1 MFMHQGELVL
11 RIREAFDGMPA
22 QLSSAARYVLD
33 HARPVILERI
43 GVAILRVIGQDQGAA
58 WLMVTT
64 VETDADDVY
73 VVRGGRYLNDAE
85 GLAVALA
92 LGIDPDTNPS

>member
-1 MFMHQGELVL
+1 MT
-11 RIREAFDGMPA
+11 RYTFDNESYDA
-22 QLSSAARYVLD
+22 LAAAHVTWQAARYVLD

-73 VVRGGRYLNDAE
+73 VVRGCRNLNDAE

-92 LGIDPDTNPS
+92 LGIDPDTNPR